1 MDPTRYS
8 RQILLETIG
17 KDGQRR
23 LGEARVLLVGCGAL
37 GSVLANTLVR
47 AGVGFMRICDRD
59 FLELNNLQRQVLFD
73 EDDLAANL
81 PKAEAAAAKLR
92 RINSDVVIDARVCD
106 VNAGNVEPLA
116 DDVQLILDGTDNFET
131 RFLINDYCVKNARP
145 WVYGA
150 VIETAG
156 LCMTILPH
164 ETPCL
169 RCVFDEAPPAE
180 FNPTCDTVGVL
191 ATVVNV
197 VAGLQAT
204 EALKL
209 LTGRAAEI
217 NRNLTSVDVWTGRFM
232 NLNVQ
237 AALDSGNCRC
247 CKEGE
252 YEYLS
257 GRRGSSAVTLCG
269 RNAVQVHL
277 RSSVQVDFQA
287 VAERLRSVASG
298 PVRTNAYLVKAA
310 VGDVEITLFADGRA
324 IIAGTN
330 DPEKAR
336 AVYAKYVGA

>member
-1 MDPTRYS
+1 MRYS
-8 RQILLETIG
+8 RQVLLEAIG
-17 KDGQRR
+17 EEGQKR
-23 LGEARVLLVGCGAL
+23 LGGARVLLVGCGAL

-47 AGVGFMRICDRD
+47 AGVGFVRICDRD

-81 PKAEAAAAKLR
+81 PKAEAAAGKLR

-106 VNAGNVEPLA
+106 VNAGNLESLA
-116 DDVQLILDGTDNFET
+116 DDVHLILDGTDNFET
-131 RFLINDYCVKNARP
+131 RFLVNDYCVKHARP

-150 VIETAG
+150 VIETSG

-164 ETPCL
+164 DTPCL

-204 EALKL
+204 EAIKL

-217 NRNLTSVDVWTGRFM
+217 NRGLVSVDVWTGRFM

-237 AALDSGNCRC
+237 AALDSGDCRC
-247 CKEGE
+247 CKQGE
-252 YEYLS
+252 YDYLS
-257 GRRGSSAVTLCG
+257 GRRGSSAAALCG

-277 RSSVQVDFQA
+277 RSSAGVDFQA
-287 VAERLRSVASG
+287 VAERLRAVATG
-298 PVRTNAYLVKAA
+298 PVRTNAYLVRA
-310 VGDVEITLFADGRA
+310 VIGELEITLFADGRA
-324 IIAGTN
+324 IVQGTS